1 MKQINLI
8 KQGDLAPE
16 MKLEQLEKMSN
27 PTNIKKDEK
36 FRIKTKKGSSK
47 A

>member
-8 KQGDLAPE
+8 KKGDLAPE
-16 MKLEQLEKMSN
+16 IKLEQLEKKSIN
-27 PTNIKKDEK
+27 LQKNDKIKFKP
-36 FRIKTKKGSSK
+36 KKGSSK